1 MRAAIGK
8 EVTNTLRDMEL
19 EARMR
24 MQYEVEQFLYNEAAL
39 LDDRKF
45 QDWIDLLTDD
55 IHYWMPIRR
64 TMNANQLNEEFTKP
78 GDMAYFDDDKEVLK
92 YRIAR
97 LDTGYAW
104 AEQPP
109 SRTRH
114 LITNVR
120 ITNFEEKEIDVE
132 SNFHLY
138 RSRLDTEEDSWFG
151 KRCDRLRRVGSD
163 LKIARRHIYLDQT
176 VLLST
181 NLSSLF

>member
-1 MRAAIGK
+1 MSAADAGPD
-8 EVTNTLRDMEL
+8 VNEL
-19 EARMR
+19 DRLDLPARMAL
-24 MQYEVEQFLYNEAAL
+24 QFEVEQFLYDEAAA
-39 LDDRKF
+39 LDDRRF
-45 QDWIDLLTDD
+45 DQWLQMLAED

-64 TMNANQLNEEFTKP
+64 TVNAKDIEQEFTSI
-78 GDMAYFDDDKEVLK
+78 GDMAYFDDTKEILQ
-92 YRIAR
+92 YRVKR

-104 AEQPP
+104 AELPP

-120 ITNFEEKEIDVE
+120 ITSAEGDELNVE

-151 KRCDRLRRVGSD
+151 KRCDRLRRADGTF
-163 LKIARRHIYLDQT
+163 LIARRHIFLDQT

>member
-1 MRAAIGK
+1 MSGAQARSA
-8 EVTNTLRDMEL
+8 TNEL
-19 EARMR
+19 DQLDTPARMAL
-24 MQYEVEQFLYNEAAL
+24 QFEVEQFLYDEAAA
-39 LDDRKF
+39 LDDRRF
-45 QDWIDLLTDD
+45 DDWLQMLADD

-64 TMNANQLNEEFTKP
+64 TVNAQDIEQEFTSV
-78 GDMAYFDDDKEVLK
+78 GDMAYFDDTKEILQ
-92 YRIAR
+92 YRVKR

-104 AEQPP
+104 AELPP

-114 LITNVR
+114 LITNIRVVSV
-120 ITNFEEKEIDVE
+120 EGDELGVE

-151 KRCDRLRRVGSD
+151 KRCDRLRRVSGT
-163 LKIARRHIYLDQT
+163 LLIARRHIFLDQT

>member
-1 MRAAIGK
+1 MRAAEDIPMG
-8 EVTNTLRDMEL
+8 TLQDLDPQAHML
-19 EARMR
+19 L
-24 MQYEVEQFLYNEAAL
+24 QFDVERFLYDEAAA
-39 LDDRKF
+39 LDDRRF
-45 QDWIDLLTDD
+45 IEWLDLLTED

-64 TMNANQLNEEFTKP
+64 TVNANELDQEFTQI
-78 GDMAYFDDDKEVLK
+78 GDMSYFDDDKEMLK
-92 YRIAR
+92 HRVAR

-104 AEQPP
+104 AELPP

-120 ITNFEEKEIDVE
+120 LVGMDGDEIDVE

-151 KRCDRLRRVGSD
+151 KRCDRLRRVDGQ
-163 LKIARRHIYLDQT
+163 LKICRRHIFLDQT